1 MIHIELDEAYVRWRI
16 TGHPFIRYQCLSIY
30 GKETLR
36 GYAIVNKENRQD
48 AYLTDLTFENEEA
61 GAELVSQIMVNL
73 RKAGYPILNY
83 FGNMS
88 NPRGDRVF
96 ALLR

>member
-1 MIHIELDEAYVRWRI
+1 MFAGASQD
-16 TGHPFIRYQCLSIY
+16 IRLFVISVSPSM
-30 GKETLR
+30 KKKTLR
-36 GYAIVNKENRQD
+36 GYAIVNKENRQA
-48 AYLTDLTFENEEA
+48 AYITDLTFENEEA